1 MRTWLSHLAIM
12 AFVLAMAPACVRD
25 RTEADAVESSELT
38 FGIRCRNAL
47 VDPMWITYPITCSSP
62 ARGQALHFVLA
73 AKAVA
78 QVCYPGNAD
87 VVSTLEQLANLVRFG
102 DRVTI
107 FAETGRLQE
116 HWDGLIMSKQPW
128 TPLSPPVAWADA
140 RSLLRYQAECTA
152 RDADEW
158 PELFAPHETY
168 LEQRASRRKDE
179 FGYPGR
185 LR

>member
-1 MRTWLSHLAIM
+1 MRTWLTHLATI

-25 RTEADAVESSELT
+25 RTEAEAVEDSERW
-38 FGIRCRNAL
+38 FSFNCEQAL
-47 VDPMWITYPITCSSP
+47 VDPLWITYPITCSSP
-62 ARGQALHFVLA
+62 ARGQAMHFVLA

-116 HWDGLIMSKQPW
+116 HWDDLIKSKQPW

-152 RDADEW
+152 RDAVEW

-168 LEQRASRRKDE
+168 LKQRASRRKDE